1 MSSRAWLNVVILIAV
16 VVLALFAFYQP
27 SNNSEQTLQHA
38 LTPMNKVEVSDI
50 EIRRP
55 GKTTVRLQKQDQHW
69 YVREPIK
76 VPASPYRVDTLLELL
91 QQNSFSRYQVEP
103 ANLAKYGL
111 QPPKA
116 ELQFNHTTLAL
127 GEVDPLRGRRYVLFA
142 DQVHLIN
149 DNYEF
154 VVNASVKTYVDAAL
168 LPQQSAIEDL
178 RLPDMEIRLQQG
190 RWQISPPPAQSYSQD
205 DIQSLIDEWRYGQ
218 ALAVELLQQPRALDP
233 TATIISVTLK
243 DQTTPLEFELI
254 QKPEQTVL
262 IRPELGIRYQLAPG
276 SANRLF
282 AIVDTKSDLQPAA
295 DE

>member
-27 SNNSEQTLQHA
+27 SNHSEQTSQHA
-38 LTPMNKVEVSDI
+38 LTSLNKAEVNDI
-50 EIRRP
+50 EIRRA
-55 GKTTVRLQKQDQHW
+55 GKTTVRLQKQHQHW
-69 YVREPIK
+69 YMHEPIK
-76 VPASPYRVDTLLELL
+76 VPASPYRIDTLLELL
-91 QQNSFSRYQVEP
+91 QQKSLSRYHVEP

-116 ELQFNHTTLAL
+116 ELQFGHITLAL
-127 GEVDPLRGRRYVLFA
+127 GEVDPLRGRRYVLLA
-142 DQVHLIN
+142 DQVHLIH

-178 RLPDMEIRLQQG
+178 RLPDMQIRLQQG

-218 ALAVELLQQPRALDP
+218 ALAVELLQRPRAIDP

-243 DQTTPLEFELI
+243 NQTTPLEFELI
-254 QKPEQTVL
+254 QQPEQTVL
-262 IRPELGIRYQLAPG
+262 IRPELGIRYLLATG

-282 AIVDTKSDLQPAA
+282 TLMDTKSDLQPAV